1 MTCGKVKLC
10 LCKKERAQ
18 RCCVFQ
24 PAFGCCPCPKAGQT
38 TKKSTEKRQIWGIPS
53 GSLPAF
59 ACQPALRRR
68 QKLKKQVFFV
78 HFQTFFSDFRREII
92 KKRFKINFKKL
103 KMAEKSSLTSFRVRP
118 APKSWSKYTT
128 HIILN
133 SFMNAP
139 NALV

>member
-24 PAFGCCPCPKAGQT
+24 PAFRCCPYPKAGQT

-68 QKLKKQVFFV
+68 QKLKKTGVFCS
-78 HFQTFFSDFRREII
+78 FSDVFQW
-92 KKRFKINFKKL
+92 FQAWN
-103 KMAEKSSLTSFRVRP
+103 
-118 APKSWSKYTT
+118 
-128 HIILN
+128 H
-133 SFMNAP
+133 
-139 NALV
+139 